1 MSLFWR
7 IVAHEDAVQIKF
19 EIAKG
24 LAQFTIDNT
33 SNLYKQK
40 LEKLA
45 SIQKSKKS
53 KDENE
58 TLEKREERLAKD
70 TREL

>member
-1 MSLFWR
+1 MKPNDVMNYFWQ
-7 IVAHEDAVQIKF
+7 IVSHEDAVQIKF

-40 LEKLA
+40 IEKLA
-45 SIQKSKKS
+45 SI
-53 KDENE
+53 
-58 TLEKREERLAKD
+58 
-70 TREL
+70 

>member
-1 MSLFWR
+1 MQPNDVMNLFWQ
-7 IVAHEDAVQIKF
+7 IVTHEDAVQIKF

-40 LEKLA
+40 IEKLA
-45 SIQKSKKS
+45 SI
-53 KDENE
+53 
-58 TLEKREERLAKD
+58 
-70 TREL
+70 